1 MTSGWPPPER
11 LRARAAT
18 ILLIIAAIVMSLCVA
33 RRLWEFA
40 TTQASMDFVHFWFG
54 GWFVD
59 QGMAASSYGRHMTFR
74 GEVGP
79 LGYPPPY
86 LLLITPLAWVGI
98 VPALFLWLAVGG
110 SLFLAT
116 ARRWRL
122 AAIAFPPVA
131 YNALVGQNGFLSG
144 AAMLFGA
151 GTVSRSPWLGGA
163 ALGLMSMKPQ
173 LALLLPVALV
183 AGRHWRGLTAV
194 ALCAVAIHLLA
205 ALAFGLEPYWR
216 YLDNLALYGAQLQTG
231 EWPWELLASAYAF
244 VRWFGAGH
252 VPGLLVQAACATVA
266 VLAVWRAW
274 SGDWPSKVPVLI
286 AATPLVSPYLF
297 TYDAVMLVGAVAV
310 LAGTKPLAAG
320 AAWLLTLP
328 PFILAVGPYAGPNTI
343 PLACLVCLALFYRD
357 REYSSS
363 RISSVAQNSVDDRGS
378 APGRVRPSS

>member
-1 MTSGWPPPER
+1 
-11 LRARAAT
+11 LLARAAT
-18 ILLIIAAIVMSLCVA
+18 TLLIIAAIVMGLFVA

-40 TTQASMDFVHFWFG
+40 TTPASMDFVHFWFG

-59 QGMAASSYGRHMTFR
+59 QGMAAFAYDRHMTVR
-74 GEVGP
+74 GGVGP

-98 VPALFLWLAVGG
+98 VPALFLWLAIGG
-110 SLFLAT
+110 FLFVA
-116 ARRWRL
+116 AAQRWLL

-163 ALGLMSMKPQ
+163 ALGLLSMKPQ

-183 AGRHWRGLTAV
+183 AGRHWRGLTAMT
-194 ALCAVAIHLLA
+194 LCAVAIHLLA

-216 YLDNLALYGAQLQTG
+216 YLDNLALYRAQLQIG

-244 VRWFGAGH
+244 ARWFGAGH
-252 VPGLLVQAACATVA
+252 VPGLLVQAGCAAGAT
-266 VLAVWRAW
+266 LAVWKAW
-274 SGDWPSKVPVLI
+274 KGDWPSKVPVLL
-286 AATPLVSPYLF
+286 AATLLVSPYLF
-297 TYDAVMLVGAVAV
+297 TYDAVMLVGAVSV
-310 LAGTKPLAAG
+310 LAGTRPLAAG
-320 AAWLLTLP
+320 VVWLMTLP

-343 PLACLVCLALFYRD
+343 PLACLVCLVFFYRD
-357 REYSSS
+357 RECSSY
-363 RISSVAQNSVDDRGS
+363 RVSSVTRDSADDRGS
-378 APGRVRPSS
+378 APGRVRLSS